1 MKQSELKPTKTP
13 RTMNA
18 LPSDVHGGEEVQGDQ
33 DAGGGGAVSSGDLT
47 GSAGDHAERFHK
59 GLEQFNSG
67 HFFDAHETWEE
78 IWLASPE
85 PEKTFLQGIIQ
96 VAAAFHHYGRS
107 NLQGT
112 RSLMEAGLKKLGRFP
127 NTHRGIELERLRENA
142 RAWVAALVTGCDPG
156 PAQIPQIRHGKK
168 D

>member
-1 MKQSELKPTKTP
+1 MKQSETKSIKTP
-13 RTMNA
+13 EAMKA
-18 LPSDVHGGEEVQGDQ
+18 LRRVGRAGDEVQGDA
-33 DAGGGGAVSSGDLT
+33 DASGGGAVSSGDA
-47 GSAGDHAERFHK
+47 SRPAGEHAERFHK

-78 IWLASPE
+78 IWLSSPE

-96 VAAAFHHYGRS
+96 VAAAFHHYGRG

-112 RSLMEAGLKKLGRFP
+112 RSLMAAGLKKLGRFP
-127 NTHRGIELERLRENA
+127 NTHRGIELERLRESA
-142 RAWVAALVTGCDPG
+142 RAWVAELVAGHDPG
-156 PAQIPQIRHGKK
+156 PAQVPQIHHAEK